1 MQKLGKN
8 SRLNK
13 KNCVII
19 KTMNLKSLI
28 KKLFS
33 IEMILI
39 YFGLITLS
47 ICIYYKNRASR
58 LFAEYEHEAVNLV
71 ILNNSFDRYSS
82 AQTVPGLD
90 SLKDKYYPFTYFD
103 FSLEEQLD
111 TIILLF
117 NSLAAVQ
124 GEEQLKI
131 QQELSSLILDF
142 QDKISQ
148 KEITLSFGYDSL
160 MYCSSLLLLISILCI
175 VFKSIKQKNQIKHI
189 QLRTDEQQ
197 KISRNLHDGVAQD
210 LAALKF
216 YLEQDDKEKSDFY
229 ASQALNEVRYLIGA
243 LHIDLSDD
251 FENIIRQMLQTFES
265 NYKIKTE
272 IFVASS
278 HMPSLPQTVQIE
290 IIRILQESLS
300 NIARHAKATKVC
312 VKFTDVAQDFKFIIR
327 DNGIGFTLA
336 SVDELNKTDSKKH
349 YGIQN
354 IQERVKAMGGTVEF
368 VNNGG
373 TTIAITIKNIIH

>member
-1 MQKLGKN
+1 MK
-8 SRLNK
+8 
-13 KNCVII
+13 
-19 KTMNLKSLI
+19 LKSLL
-28 KKLFS
+28 KKFFS

-47 ICIYYKNRASR
+47 FSIYYKNRASR
-58 LFAEYEHEAVNLV
+58 LFAEYEHEAVNLI
-71 ILNNSFDRYSS
+71 ILNNSKDKVNSVQAVSS
-82 AQTVPGLD
+82 LN

-103 FSLEEQLD
+103 FSLEEQLN

-117 NSLAAVQ
+117 KNQAEAQ
-124 GEEQLKI
+124 GEEQLKL
-131 QQELSSLILDF
+131 QQDLSSLILDF

-229 ASQALNEVRYLIGA
+229 ANQALKEVRYLIGA

-251 FENIIRQMLQTFES
+251 FEKIIRQMLQTFES
-265 NYKIKTE
+265 NYKIKTDM
-272 IFVASS
+272 FVASS
-278 HMPSLPQTVQIE
+278 HISSLPQTVQIE
-290 IIRILQESLS
+290 IIRILQETLS

-312 VKFTDVAQDFKFIIR
+312 VKFTDIAQDFKFVIS
-327 DNGIGFTLA
+327 DNGIGFTLE
-336 SVDELNKTDSKKH
+336 SVEELNKTDSQKH